1 MAEDWKKKW
10 SESGYYFSPEDM
22 KRAEYDEGFRN
33 RTFENK
39 AGWYAAQAAGDQ
51 AGMDRYHQAQETN
64 RGTAYGGGYSGG
76 AWGNEYNP
84 FATPVRSDSGAN
96 MVEDTLAR
104 MAGYDKYLDPLYSN
118 LQGKVDAISSREPFS
133 YDYRTDPA
141 WQAYKKEYTR
151 EGRRASEDT
160 LGQYAAMTGGMPST
174 AAMTAASQANDY
186 YNAKMTDKIPEL
198 YQLAY
203 SMYADEANRN
213 MNELNALRGY
223 SNDLY
228 GRWGDEFGRLGTL
241 YGLGAEERDYAD
253 KKAKEAEAKEA
264 SKLYA
269 YGDDGST
276 YDIGSPKGQYFIAN
290 AQPGQTMTGGDGS
303 TWTKEADGSVTI
315 TRGGQTWRI
324 VAPATGRGGGGGGV
338 KTADMIDYDSD
349 RGKSLVSASQNNPA
363 LAQQY
368 LATYWDSMGYTERFS
383 LLQNMGYDNQTAMA
397 LAREGGLSGKDFNA
411 YISANAPASD
421 TLMETINSE
430 IKNQKDAV
438 NYLQDN
444 GIMAQP
450 LSQEQWAM
458 TSGSS
463 VFKTYSDYL
472 KAFVYEYM
480 GG

>member
-1 MAEDWKKKW
+1 MADDWKKKW
-10 SESGYYFSPEDM
+10 SDSGYYFSPEDM
-22 KRAEYDEGFRN
+22 KRAEYDEGFRD

-84 FATPVRSDSGAN
+84 FASPVRSDSGAN

-141 WQAYKKEYTR
+141 WQAYRKEYTR

-241 YGLGAEERDYAD
+241 YGLGAEERDYEN
-253 KKAKEAEAKEA
+253 KEGNII
-264 SKLYA
+264 YA
-269 YGDDGST
+269 YGDGAP
-276 YDIGSPKGQYFIAN
+276 YEIGSGKGQYFVLN
-290 AQPGQTMTGGDGS
+290 SVPGDHMVGGDGS
-303 TWTKEADGSVTI
+303 YWENVDGQIVITKD
-315 TRGGQTWRI
+315 GQTWTI
-324 VAPATGRGGGGGGV
+324 GAAAPATPMYYRTGNQDDKQDDKQDNNGKAKQMSASEIEKGIMNYMQVSAYSGQDPYN
-338 KTADMIDYDSD
+338 AAIDYAN
-349 RGKSLVSASQNNPA
+349 SLVEQGLVDEKVAEDVVVKI
-363 LAQQY
+363 L
-368 LATYWDSMGYTERFS
+368 
-383 LLQNMGYDNQTAMA
+383 
-397 LAREGGLSGKDFNA
+397 GGK
-411 YISANAPASD
+411 
-421 TLMETINSE
+421 
-430 IKNQKDAV
+430 
-438 NYLQDN
+438 
-444 GIMAQP
+444 
-450 LSQEQWAM
+450 
-458 TSGSS
+458 
-463 VFKTYSDYL
+463 
-472 KAFVYEYM
+472 
-480 GG
+480 

>member
-104 MAGYDKYLDPLYSN
+104 MAGYDRYLDPLYSN
-118 LQGKVDAISSREPFS
+118 LQGKADAISSREPFS

-213 MNELNALRGY
+213 MNELNALLGY
-223 SNDLY
+223 SNALHS
-228 GRWGDEFGRLGTL
+228 RWGDEFGRLGTL
-241 YGLGAEERDYAD
+241 HNIGVNERDYETEEGN
-253 KKAKEAEAKEA
+253 KI
-264 SKLYA
+264 YA
-269 YGDDGST
+269 YGDGAP
-276 YDIGSPKGQYFIAN
+276 YEIGSGKGQYFVQN
-290 AQPGQTMTGGDGS
+290 SVPGDSMIGGDGS
-303 TWTKEADGSVTI
+303 RWENVDGQIVITKD
-315 TRGGQTWRI
+315 GQTWTI
-324 VAPATGRGGGGGGV
+324 GAAAAPAQTLYWGGG
-338 KTADMIDYDSD
+338 S
-349 RGKSLVSASQNNPA
+349 GKGEDEPKGSGKQMSASE
-363 LAQQY
+363 L
-368 LATYWDSMGYTERFS
+368 E
-383 LLQNMGYDNQTAMA
+383 
-397 LAREGGLSGKDFNA
+397 K
-411 YISANAPASD
+411 
-421 TLMETINSE
+421 
-430 IKNQKDAV
+430 
-438 NYLQDN
+438 
-444 GIMAQP
+444 GIMNYMQA
-450 LSQEQWAM
+450 SAY
-458 TSGSS
+458 SGQDP
-463 VFKTYSDYL
+463 YN
-472 KAFVYEYM
+472 AAYEYAETLINQGLVGDKVAEDVLVKVL
-480 GG
+480 GGK

>member
-22 KRAEYDEGFRN
+22 KRAEYDEGFRD
-33 RTFENK
+33 RTFANK
-39 AGWYAAQAAGDQ
+39 TGWYAAQAAGDQ

-84 FATPVRSDSGAN
+84 FASPVRSDSGTN

-118 LQGKVDAISSREPFS
+118 LQGKVDAISSREPFA

-213 MNELNALRGY
+213 MNELNALLGY
-223 SNDLY
+223 SNALHS
-228 GRWGDEFGRLGTL
+228 RWGDEFGRLGTL
-241 YGLGAEERDYAD
+241 YGLGAEERSYAD
-253 KKAKEAEAKEA
+253 QKAKEAEAKEA

-303 TWTKEADGSVTI
+303 TWTKETDGSVTI

-324 VAPATGRGGGGGGV
+324 VAPATGRGGGGGKV
-338 KTADMIDYDSD
+338 KEPEAPYSGMLSADQWEDMF
-349 RGKSLVSASQNNPA
+349 LATQNNPTLAAQYLNQYWPYLADYQKTQLAAHAGVSQSALKNLEGANSIGLDSINGFLGVSNPNISDLLLEMYGGNGNVEAYEDATVAAYMKLVDAGVMTMEEARKA
-363 LAQQY
+363 LAKI
-368 LATYWDSMGYTERFS
+368 DK
-383 LLQNMGYDNQTAMA
+383 
-397 LAREGGLSGKDFNA
+397 GG
-411 YISANAPASD
+411 
-421 TLMETINSE
+421 
-430 IKNQKDAV
+430 
-438 NYLQDN
+438 
-444 GIMAQP
+444 
-450 LSQEQWAM
+450 
-458 TSGSS
+458 
-463 VFKTYSDYL
+463 
-472 KAFVYEYM
+472 
-480 GG
+480 